1 LQADVIVG
9 LKRKASDDA
18 VVPSLL
24 SPIKPSPAPATRT
37 VSVTAPAPAVRKPV
51 AKKAQPVVSEFSTT
65 PFFARQGSAIPQPS
79 PSLAANTSIMGRAMP
94 VFGGSKSKRTAS
106 ALKTLQTD
114 EVTEPTLEEDT
125 SLGDMSANI
134 SANTSVLT
142 DMGGIPKK
150 KKRKLNGGTGNRTL
164 LAVPDE
170 SPAHGMT
177 EFGVSALMME
187 SPATRPK
194 FGGNHL
200 LSTVK
205 KPKGGL
211 LWNLKKGG
219 LKMGGA
225 GNDLLSPEKG
235 NDKMKDIKKGFTLK
249 L

>member
-1 LQADVIVG
+1 M
-9 LKRKASDDA
+9 
-18 VVPSLL
+18 
-24 SPIKPSPAPATRT
+24 KPTPAPAARA
-37 VSVTAPAPAVRKPV
+37 VSINVPEPVVRKPTV
-51 AKKAQPVVSEFSTT
+51 TKKTQPAVSEFSTT
-65 PFFARQGSAIPQPS
+65 PFLVRQGSAMPQPS
-79 PSLAANTSIMGRAMP
+79 PSMPNLSMMGRSMP
-94 VFGGSKSKRTAS
+94 VFGGKKSKRAAS
-106 ALKTLQTD
+106 VVNTRPDDTTENTTTLDD
-114 EVTEPTLEEDT
+114 EN
-125 SLGDMSANI
+125 SLGEI

-142 DMGGIPKK
+142 DMGLHKK

-170 SPAHGMT
+170 SPAHGLN
-177 EFGVSALMME
+177 EFGVSTLMLD

-219 LKMGGA
+219 LKLDK
-225 GNDLLSPEKG
+225 NTDLISPEKG
-235 NDKMKDIKKGFTLK
+235 SEKMKDIKKGFTLK

>member
-1 LQADVIVG
+1 MLTNVG

-18 VVPSLL
+18 VAPSLL
-24 SPIKPSPAPATRT
+24 SPIKPSPVPATRI
-37 VSVTAPAPAVRKPV
+37 VSITAPAPAVRKPV

-79 PSLAANTSIMGRAMP
+79 PSIAANTSIMGRAMP
-94 VFGGSKSKRTAS
+94 VFGGSKSKRSTSAMKTTA
-106 ALKTLQTD
+106 QPE

-211 LWNLKKGG
+211 LWNLKKKG
-219 LKMGGA
+219 LKMGGV
-225 GNDLLSPEKG
+225 GSELISPEKG
-235 NDKMKDIKKGFTLK
+235 SDKMKDIKKGFTLK